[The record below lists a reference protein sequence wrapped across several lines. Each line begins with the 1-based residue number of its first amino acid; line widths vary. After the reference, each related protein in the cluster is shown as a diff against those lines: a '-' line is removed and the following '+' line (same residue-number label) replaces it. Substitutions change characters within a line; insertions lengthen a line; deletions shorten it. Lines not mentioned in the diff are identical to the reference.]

1 MRSLVLIL
9 MSLVIFPSCQTRPE
23 ISDLPQCSPVLVS
36 ELILAVDPI
45 SQETYQYDV
54 INKEKSYCQC
64 RPYRFSKKYIGPSG
78 TVTVHPIEKCNKMVG
93 WETPN
98 YIKVARFWEA
108 VRVMINASEN

>member
-9 MSLVIFPSCQTRPE
+9 MSLAIFPSCQTRPE
-23 ISDLPQCSPVLVS
+23 ISDLPQCSPVMVS
-36 ELILAVDPI
+36 KTIINEQN
-45 SQETYQYDV
+45 QEEQV
-54 INKEKSYCQC
+54 IDMKQSYCQC

-78 TVTVHPIEKCNKMVG
+78 VVTVHPIEKCNKMVG

-108 VRVMINASEN
+108 VRVMINESED